1 MAMEFFYPEEIF
13 YLEEMQSGCFVCVL
27 LFPMQ
32 YVLIQRVLAVF
43 DIAQVPLNICNA
55 KKRGEHLVNSLQLQV
70 SRRAFRLTSFISTTS
85 NFCN

>member
-55 KKRGEHLVNSLQLQV
+55 KKTGRTSCEQLAVAGQQTRV
-70 SRRAFRLTSFISTTS
+70 PP
-85 NFCN
+85 N